1 MGYKQ
6 TWLVSNSL
14 DHWFCSKTTAHFQLL
29 PLDSSPDARCP
40 ELACSPCLGI
50 SHWSGSTGHSSY
62 SPVQFQGWKNW
73 FHWSSKNGF
82 LWNNTNWLMIGLV
95 YRIDLLK
102 KFEPLISGEFLGN
115 HGAGFFSASKAR
127 IQTYGLG
134 FWMSCCVLSIV
145 FAGNR
150 ESSQTT
156 NLKSLYNSSNSV
168 VG

>member
-50 SHWSGSTGHSSY
+50 SGAALQVILPIRPSNFRLS
-62 SPVQFQGWKNW
+62 NW

-82 LWNNTNWLMIGLV
+82 LWSNTNWLMIGLV
-95 YRIDLLK
+95 YRIPDLLK
-102 KFEPLISGEFLGN
+102 KFEPPAGEFLGN
-115 HGAGFFSASKAR
+115 HGAGGIRLQWFLR
-127 IQTYGLG
+127 
-134 FWMSCCVLSIV
+134 
-145 FAGNR
+145 
-150 ESSQTT
+150 SSQTT